1 MLKLTVRYA
10 RYAVA
15 ALVTVGFGGGSPWAN

>member
-15 ALVTVGFGGGSPWAN
+15 ALITVGFGGGGPWSN

>member
-15 ALVTVGFGGGSPWAN
+15 ALVTVGFGGQPWQN